1 MLRTPQVR
9 PWALAL
15 SLMVGALLLL
25 GVTAVLASP
34 PLEPLNQL
42 PTPPPLE
49 SSTPIPPT
57 LPPVPTI
64 PPLPTIPPGP
74 TETPAPAGLGGGTGF
89 LAILEGHVWEDG
101 DTARPLA
108 DVKVRYT
115 SDGVNA
121 DVTTDKRG
129 YFKFLNVGPDDGVLD
144 LNDARYQSGTGG
156 VVIKPLLGQTVL
168 VNLAALPK
176 GKSVDSK
183 VTLSSNASTANA
195 AAGQT
200 VTITLKVTNGTQWV
214 VSGLMLGDQLPDGL
228 AVAGVTTSRGDVLAK
243 GPSVVAVDLNALA
256 AGDSATVHIIALVKK
271 DGASGLAAN
280 RATLLYREGPAV
292 SAQATLNLAGG
303 PNTLPVTGVGVPVV
317 ALLALIAILVV
328 ARRMRTRTA

>member
-1 MLRTPQVR
+1 M
-9 PWALAL
+9 
-15 SLMVGALLLL
+15 
-25 GVTAVLASP
+25 
-34 PLEPLNQL
+34 
-42 PTPPPLE
+42 
-49 SSTPIPPT
+49 
-57 LPPVPTI
+57 
-64 PPLPTIPPGP
+64 
-74 TETPAPAGLGGGTGF
+74 
-89 LAILEGHVWEDG
+89 WENG
-101 DTARPLA
+101 DTAGPLSGI
-108 DVKVRYT
+108 KVRYT
-115 SDGVNA
+115 SDGVNY
-121 DVTTDKRG
+121 DVATDQKG
-129 YFKFLNVGPDDGVLD
+129 YFRFANVGPDDGVLD
-144 LNDARYQSGTGG
+144 LYDARYQSGTGG
-156 VVIKPLLGQTVL
+156 VVIKPLLGQTIL

-183 VTLSSNASTANA
+183 VTLSSNTSTANA

-214 VSGLMLGDQLPDGL
+214 VSGLMLGDQLPAGL

-271 DGASGLAAN
+271 DGASGSAAN

-317 ALLALIAILVV
+317 ALLALTAILVV
-328 ARRMRTRTA
+328 AHRMRTRTA